1 MMLDKSHQEPKSN
14 QHHDIDV
21 LIHGVVIGV
30 VLLSIMYLGAH
41 KDSIKDG
48 DNNLDEKEQESE
60 YFSIP

>member
-1 MMLDKSHQEPKSN
+1 MMLDKSHQEPKSD

-30 VLLSIMYLGAH
+30 VRLRIMYLGAH
-41 KDSIKDG
+41 KDSIEDDDG
-48 DNNLDEKEQESE
+48 DLDNDEQESK